1 MRRESGEAT
10 LPFRIRCVGPREWL
24 DRIETVIDGITGVD
38 ATFHD
43 DDPGRL
49 DASDRTGDPVDCL
62 LTATPPPSDFAAD
75 GPVPPVRV
83 VAPVGCDPDDAARP
97 DAERTADAT
106 WTVPL
111 DGTGPGVT
119 GETGL
124 RRVIERERDASIDRV
139 DAAGFRA
146 TAGDP
151 DRFVATLDRD
161 GTVSSLNAAAER
173 LLDAPE
179 ATLVG
184 RRLWAIP
191 GLSRGEVRRRVQ
203 EAVRRAGEGE
213 YASFEATV
221 PGAEASTRVAFRVQP
236 TRSTAGAGLVVHGTV
251 RTELERLETELR
263 ESEELHRVTLNN
275 MTETVLVTND
285 DGEFTYVCP
294 NVHFIFG
301 YTAEEIHELETID
314 ELLGSG
320 IYDPAELRSEG
331 VLTNIEWTATDK
343 AGEEHT
349 LLVTVREVAIRD
361 GSVLYSCRDV
371 TARKQ
376 RERALTQ
383 LQETTRELLYAETD
397 AEVAAEIVAGAE
409 TALADAGIA
418 VHRFDE
424 TKRVLYPIV
433 ASDVVRRAL
442 GEVPEHTLDDA
453 SPATEAFLEGRTV
466 EGPNAGRPE
475 LNADQ
480 SGANATRPGSNA
492 GRSGANA
499 NRSEAGVG
507 RSGPNPF
514 ATLGGFAAIP
524 MGEHGVLLV
533 IAPDDELTA
542 VDAEVGELLAATAEA
557 AFDRLARERALH
569 ERDERLRERNERLSE
584 ANAINEIIRDVD
596 RALVDADDRSTIEEA
611 ICARLTEDDRFAFAW
626 VGERTARDRSLRPRA
641 WAPDDGG
648 YLDEISLEIV
658 SDPAAEPSVRAAADR
673 EPVEVANVAA
683 LLHDAEWG
691 RAAASRNLASILSVP
706 LSYDDVSLGTLS
718 VYAAE
723 PGAFSE
729 TARDVF
735 TELGRTIGAAINAV
749 QRKEALQS
757 DVVTRLTYR
766 LRDGPSVLLRLAI
779 AHDCRL
785 SLESVV
791 VDDDRT
797 VSFVSVRG
805 ASPEAVLEEALSF
818 VDVTGG
824 EVIRASGDEGLI
836 SLETTAPP
844 LAVRLAD
851 HGVTRDRFTATP
863 DGIELVIDA
872 PGASAVRAV
881 DELLAERFETVDL
894 RSQRRRTSEHG
905 GGDPLDA
912 ATLTPRQEEVVRVA
926 YHSGYFDADRDL
938 SGRDVAETLG
948 ISHTAFYDHVRR
960 VERKLFAALLES
972 PDEGTSDRQ

>member
-1 MRRESGEAT
+1 MQGDSETAA
-10 LPFRIRCVGPREWL
+10 PFRLRCVGSSSWI
-24 DRIETVIDGITGVD
+24 DRIEEVVTGIDGVEATFHEFTPDRSDTTDPPDEVD
-38 ATFHD
+38 AT
-43 DDPGRL
+43 DDP
-49 DASDRTGDPVDCL
+49 PDCL
-62 LTATPPPSDFAAD
+62 LTATRNPTTPAAD
-75 GPVPPVRV
+75 GPASPVHV
-83 VAPVGCDPDDAARP
+83 VAPVGSDPEDGDGP
-97 DAERTADAT
+97 SADPAVGAT
-106 WTVPL
+106 WVVPL
-111 DGTGPGVT
+111 DGAGPGVT
-119 GETGL
+119 GEAGL
-124 RRVIERERDASIDRV
+124 RRVIERERDAAAERV
-139 DAAGFRA
+139 DAARFRA

-151 DRFVATLDRD
+151 DRFVATLDHD
-161 GTVSSLNAAAER
+161 GTVTSINAAAER
-173 LLDAPE
+173 LLDASEP
-179 ATLVG
+179 TLVG
-184 RRLWAIP
+184 RRLWAVP
-191 GLSRGEVRRRVQ
+191 GLSRGEIRRRVQ

-221 PGAEASTRVAFRVQP
+221 PGAGTSTRVAFRIQP
-236 TRSTAGAGLVVHGTV
+236 TAPTPGAGLVVHGTV
-251 RTELERLETELR
+251 RTELDRLETELR

-301 YTAEEIHELETID
+301 YTAEEIHELGTID

-320 IYDPAELRSEG
+320 IYDPDELRSKG

-349 LLVTVREVAIRD
+349 LLVTVREVEIRD

-397 AEVAAEIVAGAE
+397 AEVAADIVAGAE
-409 TALADAGIA
+409 TALTDAGIA

-424 TKRVLYPIV
+424 AKRVLYPIA
-433 ASDVVRRAL
+433 ASGVVRRAL
-442 GEVPEHTLDDA
+442 GEIPEHTLDDA
-453 SPATEAFLEGRTV
+453 SPVTEAFLERRTV
-466 EGPNAGRPE
+466 EGSTADRSKTIAGR
-475 LNADQ
+475 
-480 SGANATRPGSNA
+480 A
-492 GRSGANA
+492 G
-499 NRSEAGVG
+499 
-507 RSGPNPF
+507 PDPF
-514 ATLGGFAAIP
+514 ATLGGLAAIP
-524 MGEHGVLLV
+524 MGEHGALLV
-533 IAPDDELTA
+533 AAPDDTLSA

-557 AFDRLARERALH
+557 AFDRLARDRALR

-596 RALVDADDRSTIEEA
+596 RALVDGDDRSTIEEA

-626 VGERTARDRSLRPRA
+626 IGERTARDRTLRPRA

-658 SDPAAEPSVRAAADR
+658 SDPAAEPSVRAAAER
-673 EPVEVANVAA
+673 EPVQVSNVAA

-691 RAAASRNLASILSVP
+691 RAAASRNLASVLAVP
-706 LSYDDVSLGTLS
+706 LSYDGVSLGTLS

-723 PGAFSE
+723 PDAFSE

-735 TELGRTIGAAINAV
+735 AELGRTIGAAINAV

-757 DVVTRLTYR
+757 DAVTRLTYR
-766 LRDGPSVLLRLAI
+766 LRDGPSILLRLAA
-779 AHDCRL
+779 AHGCRL

-797 VSFVSVRG
+797 VAFVSVQG
-805 ASPEAVLEEALSF
+805 GPPEAVLEEALSF

-824 EVIRASGDEGLI
+824 EVIRTSGGEGLI
-836 SLETTAPP
+836 SLEVTSAP

-851 HGVTRDRFTATP
+851 HGVTRERLTATP

-881 DELLAERFETVDL
+881 DGLLAERFGTVDL
-894 RSQRRRTSEHG
+894 KSQQRRSSES
-905 GGDPLDA
+905 DDRPLDA

-926 YHSGYFDADRDL
+926 YHSGYFDADRDV

-972 PDEGTSDRQ
+972 PDDGGPDRR